1 MTSPCVSSVIA
12 ALIVITT
19 LVMAPAFC
27 NTVKMGSTI
36 DMTFANVRTTLQ
48 GDMLTIPN
56 TDNMIETNY
65 EISVTPFTFAD
76 GTTIPSTGS
85 ASAYMDVLV
94 RESRDVNGLMHEQVR
109 FSEKTG
115 VDGEITAFE
124 KIMHYESSFAR

>member
-1 MTSPCVSSVIA
+1 MV
-12 ALIVITT
+12 
-19 LVMAPAFC
+19 PAFC

-56 TDNMIETNY
+56 TDNMVETNY

-76 GTTIPSTGS
+76 GTTIPSIGS

-115 VDGEITAFE
+115 VDGEIMAFE
-124 KIMHYESSFAR
+124 KILP